1 MESTIVMQAKEPIL
15 SLLFGTVFVCF
26 ITLPYFWGIGKS
38 LFTQQQNPEASLG
51 KFLAVPFIIHLIA
64 TMVAITFTNV
74 WDLFFTE
81 LPSAKLINTFWSASA
96 NGATNAWVKAAYSS
110 ADLMSMILY
119 YLVIAIPAVNFLTV
133 YILSDRLL
141 QFKDQ
146 DAWGGFKSNAIKI
159 LGSMAVAAIL
169 TIFYQKTLDIA
180 MFSGQS
186 LNFKEWGTA
195 SSSGEMQANFYKRI
209 AKMGVLGKITT
220 GERGGSSASSSSVG
234 SGSTNSLLDAY
245 FNNK

>member
-1 MESTIVMQAKEPIL
+1 METTVMQAKEPIL
-15 SLLFGTVFVCF
+15 SLLVGTVFVCF

-81 LPSAKLINTFWSASA
+81 LPSVKLINTFWSASA
-96 NGATNAWVKAAYSS
+96 NGAANAWVKAAYSS
-110 ADLMSMILY
+110 VDLMSMILY
-119 YLVIAIPAVNFLTV
+119 YLVIAMPAVNFLAV

-169 TIFYQKTLDIA
+169 TIFYQKTVDIA
-180 MFSGQS
+180 MFGGQN
-186 LNFKEWGTA
+186 LNFKEWGNA
-195 SSSGEMQANFYKRI
+195 SSSVEMQSNFYKRI
-209 AKMGVLGKITT
+209 VKMGITGKITT
-220 GERGGSSASSSSVG
+220 GGRGGSSPSSSSVG

-245 FNNK
+245 FNNN